1 MSAALGAHTELHQL
15 VAAAIGGDA
24 VAGTGFGFVGVMA
37 AAAPA
42 IRQDIAPA
50 FEMYTL
56 LSHYLDRL
64 PIVHTELGSSAVP
77 LAPAVHYDPGAGRL
91 LALLPVGKGELSLVA
106 HWLASGLRSD
116 TVRDMPGLLAL
127 PFSVETRGGT
137 RHLLP
142 EWLAAYYVDGHAEH
156 CVPLLALPSMTL
168 DARLADWLAIAFE
181 RMPLFGMP
189 CAAARAAMAAAA
201 PT

>member
-1 MSAALGAHTELHQL
+1 MGARTELHQL

-24 VAGTGFGFVGVMA
+24 VTGTGFGFVGVMA
-37 AAAPA
+37 GAAPA

-64 PIVHTELGSSAVP
+64 PIAHTDLGTSAVP
-77 LAPAVHYDPGAGRL
+77 LAPAVHYDRGAGRL
-91 LALLPVGKGELSLVA
+91 LALLPIGKSELSLIA
-106 HWLASGLRSD
+106 HWLAAGLRSD
-116 TVRDMPGLLAL
+116 TVRNMPGLLAL
-127 PFSVETRGGT
+127 PFSVETRDGT

-142 EWLAAYYVDGHAEH
+142 EWLAAYYVDGNAEH
-156 CVPLLALPSMTL
+156 CVPLLALPSMML
-168 DARLADWLAIAFE
+168 DARMADWLTIAFE

-189 CAAARAAMAAAA
+189 CATARAAVADRKSVV
-201 PT
+201 